1 MKSIARKLV
10 LITTLN
16 VLAQII
22 GFSTPTL
29 CPLLEQQTDC
39 FEESMETCTPN
50 LNNTNNH
57 NSYFTAAGGWHTML
71 HIRTMGD
78 VDGDG
83 RADIVGFGSSG
94 VTVSFAQANG
104 NFSYPKTVLKNFAL
118 QNGSWKVGQHPRMV
132 ADVNGDGK
140 ADIVGFGDK
149 GVYVAFSRGTFF
161 SKPTLVLRDFGTA
174 SNWKGNTYRRVMADV
189 NGDGKADIVGFSYYS
204 VKVALSTGRTFEVQN
219 TSLKDFCIANG
230 WDANKHIRTMG
241 DVNGDGKADI
251 VGFGNSGVRIALS
264 TGNGFAKGKTV
275 LNKKFAIKG
284 GNWSVYDHPRAVAD
298 VNGDGKADIIGF
310 GSLGVQVALSTGNG
324 FAGERK
330 MISKFGTQAGK
341 WSGLLNPRM
350 VADVNGDGKAD
361 IVGFGNAR
369 VVVSHSNGTGLQKT
383 RNIVFDKHTKVIT
396 NISPSDVTTTTK
408 GQTMDYNFSQKELM
422 DMIGGIG
429 KVGGLSMNFVP
440 KTAYIDSEGF
450 LYTYLSMKG
459 STIDMTAYT
468 NHART
473 KGYYLKDVQV
483 RLEAEGMSEFRN
495 SPLNKSEEGVY
506 TSSDQF
512 ELGAG
517 VTEDG
522 VGAIAQQTWGST
534 FSTKVTDFQFTNKT
548 KQTNR
553 PVFYWNLA
561 KVGNAAKG
569 DAPSTYVNYRS
580 LGEKIAGQY
589 KSLKQL
595 PPLAAENF
603 PIDCEAIFRKDM
615 RKNKRNIPD
624 QVKVRVYV
632 KATFEKTRLVDR
644 DESDVEDFLN
654 GFVAVFN
661 PRTYEGELAYAF
673 HHEQQVTE
681 NYVDVILDLRPLKQ

>member
-1 MKSIARKLV
+1 MKSITRKLV
-10 LITTLN
+10 LITTLK
-16 VLAQII
+16 VLIQII
-22 GFSTPTL
+22 GFSTTTL
-29 CPLLEQQTDC
+29 CPFLEKQTDC
-39 FEESMETCTPN
+39 FDEPLESCPAT
-50 LNNTNNH
+50 LYNTNNN
-57 NSYFTAAGGWHTML
+57 NSYYTAAGGWHTMF
-71 HIRTMGD
+71 HVRTMGD

-83 RADIVGFGSSG
+83 RADIVGFGNSG
-94 VTVSFAQANG
+94 VTVSFAQATG
-104 NFSYPKTVLKNFAL
+104 NFSYPQTLIKNFSMI
-118 QNGSWKVGQHPRMV
+118 NGGWHVGKNPRMV

-140 ADIVGFGDK
+140 ADIVGFGNK
-149 GVYVAFSRGTFF
+149 GVYVSFSRGKYFE
-161 SKPTLVLRDFGTA
+161 KPTLVLRDFGTV
-174 SNWKGNTYRRVMADV
+174 SNWKGNNYRRVMADV

-204 VKVALSTGRTFEVQN
+204 VKVALSTGRTFAVQN

-230 WDANKHIRTMG
+230 WDASKHIRTMG

-284 GNWSVYDHPRAVAD
+284 GNWSVHQNPRVVAD

-310 GSLGVQVALSTGNG
+310 GNTGVQVAFSTGNG
-324 FAGERK
+324 FAGEVK
-330 MISKFGTQAGK
+330 MINKFGTKAGG
-341 WSGLLNPRM
+341 WSGFLNPRM
-350 VADVNGDGKAD
+350 VADINGDSKAD

-369 VVVSHSNGTGLQKT
+369 VVVSHSNGTNLQKT

-408 GQTMDYNFSQKELM
+408 GKTMDYNFSRKELM
-422 DMIGGIG
+422 PMLGGIG

-512 ELGAG
+512 DIGTGVTAEGIGAG
-517 VTEDG
+517 
-522 VGAIAQQTWGST
+522 AQKSWGSS

-553 PVFYWNLA
+553 PIFYWNLA

-615 RKNKRNIPD
+615 RKNKRNIPN
-624 QVKVRVYV
+624 QVKVRVYI

-654 GFVAVFN
+654 GLVAVVN

-673 HHEQQVTE
+673 HHQQQVTE
-681 NYVDVILDLRPLKQ
+681 NYIDVILDLRPLKQ